1 MIRVAFIVNA
11 TDAGWL
17 GGVNYIANLCQAV
30 MSLPDRRI
38 EPVVFAAP
46 QTPQVLLEGFRG
58 IGIVRTSFV
67 ARRHPVRLLGKAV
80 ERAAGRNL
88 VLETYLR
95 AQGVAVLSHSPP
107 LGPRA
112 GLPAITWIPDFQY
125 LHLPD
130 LFPPSEIRRRE
141 IGYRQNVRQSR
152 LVVLSSSSAQSDLSR
167 FEPAA
172 LARSRVLRFVSG
184 FGSPGEERAEFILRA
199 RYGIDRPYFYL
210 PNQFWKHKNHAVVV
224 EALARLRARGMPR
237 LVISTGLMRDFR
249 APDHAEAVMARAVE
263 LGVADDFRAL
273 GVVPFPDVAA
283 LYRHA
288 VAVINPSLFEG
299 WSTSVEEAKSMGKS
313 VILSDIPVHRE
324 QAPDRGHYF
333 PPHDADA
340 LAAAMSDV
348 AETASPDSDALFRA
362 EAERLRPER
371 FAAFGRAYQD
381 IVLEAAGVS
390 LAADAVT
397 AAATSRSPISE
408 P

>member
-1 MIRVAFIVNA
+1 
-11 TDAGWL
+11 
-17 GGVNYIANLCQAV
+17 LCQAV
-30 MSLPDRRI
+30 MGLSDRRV

-46 QTPQVLLEGFRG
+46 ETPQALLEGFRG
-58 IGIVRTSFV
+58 IETVRTAFV
-67 ARRHPVRLLGKAV
+67 ARRHPVRLLGKAI
-80 ERAAGRNL
+80 ERSIGRNL
-88 VLETYLR
+88 VLEAYLR
-95 AQGVAVLSHSPP
+95 AQGIAVLSHSPP

-112 GLPAITWIPDFQY
+112 RLPAITWIPDFQY

-130 LFPPSEIRRRE
+130 LFPPPEIRRRE
-141 IGYRQNVRQSR
+141 IGYRQNVRQSKI
-152 LVVLSSSSAQSDLSR
+152 VILSSASAQNDLAR

-172 LARSRVLRFVSG
+172 MARSRVLRFVSG

-210 PNQFWKHKNHAVVV
+210 PNQFWKHKNHGVVV
-224 EALARLRARGMPR
+224 EALARLRARGKPM

-273 GVVPFPDVAA
+273 GVVPFADVAA

-333 PPHDADA
+333 APHDADA
-340 LAAAMSDV
+340 LAATMFEV
-348 AETASPDSDALFRA
+348 AETASPDSDAQFRA
-362 EAERLRPER
+362 EAERMRPVR
-371 FAAFGRAYQD
+371 FATFGRAYQD
-381 IVLEAAGVS
+381 IVLEAAGAS
-390 LAADAVT
+390 PIADPVAG
-397 AAATSRSPISE
+397 ASRSPSAD